1 MEITVLSFGQIADLT
16 GPTLEIRDASDTDTL
31 EALLR
36 QRFPGLRGMSYVV
49 AVDKKTIREN
59 TPLHSSSV
67 VALLPPFSGG

>member
-1 MEITVLSFGQIADLT
+1 MVLSFGQIADLT
-16 GPTLEIRDASDTDTL
+16 GPTLENRERCQTPNTL
-31 EALLR
+31 GSSCYGSVS
-36 QRFPGLRGMSYVV
+36 PGSGSMTYVV